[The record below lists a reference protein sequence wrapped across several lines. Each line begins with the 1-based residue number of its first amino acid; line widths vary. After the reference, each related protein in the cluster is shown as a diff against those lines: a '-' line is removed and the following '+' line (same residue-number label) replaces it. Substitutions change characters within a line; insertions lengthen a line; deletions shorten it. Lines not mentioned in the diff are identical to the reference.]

1 MHPMATKC
9 CYTSIIMWQLLLR
22 RKPEWA
28 EKCSHVGMSWHENTF
43 SITCLMYGECAGHR
57 WSPSERVE
65 YKVGTLNYFPFDFY
79 QVISLLLL
87 WYITTAKGRVLE
99 YITLWCCQ
107 RRLIARLMGP
117 IMAPW
122 TLLSGSCG
130 WLCILTQNKY
140 CSGCSN
146 GIDFT
151 DTVYTRL
158 RKWIIT
164 SWSFLLRV
172 SLIHGITL
180 TTVHQMMAWACN

>member
-99 YITLWCCQ
+99 YITLWCSQ
-107 RRLIARLMGP
+107 RRVPYQSLSLYCEYQNSNQAQCIHVNFPNSKVDGPHNGPMNFAIWVMRL
-117 IMAPW
+117 
-122 TLLSGSCG
+122 
-130 WLCILTQNKY
+130 
-140 CSGCSN
+140 
-146 GIDFT
+146 
-151 DTVYTRL
+151 
-158 RKWIIT
+158 
-164 SWSFLLRV
+164 
-172 SLIHGITL
+172 
-180 TTVHQMMAWACN
+180 TVHIDSK